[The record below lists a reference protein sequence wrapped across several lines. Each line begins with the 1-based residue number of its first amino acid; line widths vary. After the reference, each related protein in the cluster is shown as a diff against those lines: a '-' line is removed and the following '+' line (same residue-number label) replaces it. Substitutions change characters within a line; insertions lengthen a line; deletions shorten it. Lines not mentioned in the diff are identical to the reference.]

1 MMKRWKEVE
10 KITFSEDIQK
20 IENTNDIE
28 DKKSNNE
35 NDGDCN
41 WYSIPSS
48 PWNLNAIK
56 CKT

>member
-1 MMKRWKEVE
+1 MKRWKEVE

-41 WYSIPSS
+41 
-48 PWNLNAIK
+48 
-56 CKT
+56 